1 MTGDLTL
8 IEEMIEREIEGSE
21 DQGSL
26 GWHEAR
32 LGRFTGSK
40 LKDLVSITSDKPKST
55 AERYIDEK
63 VAEIITGEIEV
74 IPDNKYMQRGREME
88 PVAMDWLSNY
98 LGVELYTTGAI
109 LMPWSDRVAVSPDR
123 IGVED
128 GNKIVIESKSPKS
141 KTHLRWASKG
151 KLPSEHKIQV
161 MAEIMCTEA
170 DYAYFLSYDDRC
182 IGSEAFLVKVNPD
195 EKLMKRIEKV
205 TNICLEMLDDA
216 VTKAK
221 INTININ
228 DIKLP
233 F

>member
-1 MTGDLTL
+1 MLL
-8 IEEMIEREIEGSE
+8 REIEGSQI
-21 DQGSL
+21 QGTS
-26 GWHEAR
+26 GWKNAR
-32 LGRFTGSK
+32 KERLTGSK
-40 LKDLVSITSDKPKST
+40 LKDLVSLTSDSPKST
-55 AERYIDEK
+55 AAAYIDEK
-63 VAEIITGEIEV
+63 VAEIITGEIEEV
-74 IPDNKYMQRGREME
+74 PVNQYMLRGTEYE
-88 PVAMDWLSNY
+88 PIAMDWLQDY
-98 LGVELYTTGAI
+98 LGVDLITTGAI
-109 LMPWSDRVAVSPDR
+109 TMPYSDRVAVSPDR
-123 IGVED
+123 IGIED
-128 GNKIVIESKSPKS
+128 SNKFVCESKSPKS

>member
-88 PVAMDWLSNY
+88 PVAMDWLSF
-98 LGVELYTTGAI
+98 LQTWWLDEL
-109 LMPWSDRVAVSPDR
+109 
-123 IGVED
+123 
-128 GNKIVIESKSPKS
+128 
-141 KTHLRWASKG
+141 
-151 KLPSEHKIQV
+151 
-161 MAEIMCTEA
+161 
-170 DYAYFLSYDDRC
+170 
-182 IGSEAFLVKVNPD
+182 
-195 EKLMKRIEKV
+195 
-205 TNICLEMLDDA
+205 
-216 VTKAK
+216 
-221 INTININ
+221 
-228 DIKLP
+228 
-233 F
+233 